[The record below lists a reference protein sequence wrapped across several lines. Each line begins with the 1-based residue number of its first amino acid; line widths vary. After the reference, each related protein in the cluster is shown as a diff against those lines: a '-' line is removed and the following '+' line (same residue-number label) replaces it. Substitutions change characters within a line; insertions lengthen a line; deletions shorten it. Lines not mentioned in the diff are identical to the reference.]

1 MMPIDNFFR
10 SAARWPDRIAVEI
23 NDGVD
28 QRKITYGDLAQSVN
42 ALANALQTID
52 PTPQSCVGICANNS
66 FEHLLGWL
74 ATYAA
79 GKIWVP
85 LNPRNGSDELNRII
99 DLTAPSIVIFDADCG
114 EKFGAV
120 TGHLLAGKNGE
131 TGSPRQQ
138 SYGGVTGCLMLAR
151 YQGVIWLI
159 ATICKR
165 SNSPAGHLAC
175 QKA

>member
-1 MMPIDNFFR
+1 MMPIDNLFR

-23 NDGVD
+23 NDGAD
-28 QRKITYGDLAQSVN
+28 QRKITYGNLAKSVN

-52 PTPQSCVGICANNS
+52 PSPQSRVGICAYNS

-85 LNPRNGSDELNRII
+85 LNPRNGREELDRLI
-99 DLTAPSIVIFDADCG
+99 DLTAPSIVIFDADCD

-120 TGHLLAGKNGE
+120 TGHLLAGK
-131 TGSPRQQ
+131 TVRRQPAPTVIWRR
-138 SYGGVTGCLMLAR
+138 YLRPMLAR
-151 YQGVIWLI
+151 CQGVIWLI